1 MVSIKMREMRKG
13 LDRSGIKE
21 VIAQLISPSYINKIS
36 TMVTNV
42 VQMVNSHDIHRN

>member
-1 MVSIKMREMRKG
+1 MDRIKMRES

-21 VIAQLISPSYINKIS
+21 VIAQLINPSYISKIS

-42 VQMVNSHDIHRN
+42 VQMVNSHDIYRN